1 MIKYLGQIADA
12 VIVTLTYSFLLNTK
26 ATQRDIGINIVT
38 AVVVAII
45 VDLLQNQIQK
55 VDDII
60 GQNVTKDIVILSLLF
75 GSRIY
80 LSKGQISKGDRM
92 NILLAI
98 GGATVYNVLVDRFIR
113 FDIKPVYS
121 TLLKMFMVFGA
132 QNLDDKNP
140 FSLDK
145 IRKLS
150 YRMNA
155 VSASILLRSLINL

>member
-1 MIKYLGQIADA
+1 MIKYLREISDTI
-12 VIVTLTYSFLLNTK
+12 IVTLTYSFLLNDKVTPK
-26 ATQRDIGINIVT
+26 EIGIDIIT
-38 AVVVAII
+38 AVGVAII

-55 VDDII
+55 VDDMI
-60 GQNVTKDIVILSLLF
+60 GKSVTKDILTLGLLF

-98 GGATVYNVLVDRFIR
+98 AGATVYNVFIDRMIR

-121 TLLKMFMVFGA
+121 TLLKMLLVFGA
-132 QNLDDKNP
+132 QDLDNKNP

>member
-26 ATQRDIGINIVT
+26 ATPKDIGINIVT
-38 AVVVAII
+38 AVGVAII

-55 VDDII
+55 VDDMI
-60 GQNVTKDIVILSLLF
+60 GKNVTKDIVTLGLLF

-80 LSKGQISKGDRM
+80 LTKGQISKGDRM
-92 NILLAI
+92 NILLAMA
-98 GGATVYNVLVDRFIR
+98 GATVYNVFIDRMIR

-121 TLLKMFMVFGA
+121 TLLKMLLVFGS
-132 QNLDDKNP
+132 QDLDNKNP
-140 FSLDK
+140 LSLDK